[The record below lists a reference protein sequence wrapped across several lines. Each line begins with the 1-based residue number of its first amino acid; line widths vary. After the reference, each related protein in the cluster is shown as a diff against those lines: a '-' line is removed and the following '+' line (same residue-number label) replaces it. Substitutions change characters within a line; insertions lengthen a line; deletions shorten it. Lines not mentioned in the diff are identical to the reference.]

1 MPAVYRDDPYGAYNF
16 EITITGISDDGKA
29 VKGSFAE
36 ASGLEVEVPPIEY
49 RTGAEGLTPRK
60 VPGLVKHSQITLKR
74 GVIGD
79 LAFWKWILAAMRG
92 KIQRTEGT
100 VVLLDENR
108 QPVMRWHFVR
118 GWPTKWTGPSLNAKT
133 SEIAM
138 ETLVIAHEGLEIEL

>member
-16 EITITGISDDGKA
+16 ELTITGISDDGKA

-36 ASGLEVEVPPIEY
+36 VSGLEVEVPPMEY
-49 RTGAEGLTPRK
+49 RNGSEDITLRK
-60 VPGLVKHSQITLKR
+60 LPGLKKYSHITLKR
-74 GVIGD
+74 GVVGD

-92 KIQRTEGT
+92 QIQRTEGT

-118 GWPTKWTGPSLNAKT
+118 GWPSKWTGPSLNAKNN
-133 SEIAM
+133 EVAM
-138 ETLVIAHEGLEIEL
+138 ETLVIAHEGIEIEQ